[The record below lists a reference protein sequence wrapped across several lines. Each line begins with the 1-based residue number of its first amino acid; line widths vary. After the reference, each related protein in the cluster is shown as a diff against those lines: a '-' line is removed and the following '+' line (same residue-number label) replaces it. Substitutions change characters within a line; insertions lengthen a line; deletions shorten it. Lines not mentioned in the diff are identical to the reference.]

1 MVDKVRDKVGDKVG
15 EINMYMC
22 WVGLVLY
29 KGVMELYMYYI
40 YCVM

>member
-1 MVDKVRDKVGDKVG
+1 
-15 EINMYMC
+15 MYMC

-29 KGVMELYMYYI
+29 EGVMGGYEGVMGIYMYYI